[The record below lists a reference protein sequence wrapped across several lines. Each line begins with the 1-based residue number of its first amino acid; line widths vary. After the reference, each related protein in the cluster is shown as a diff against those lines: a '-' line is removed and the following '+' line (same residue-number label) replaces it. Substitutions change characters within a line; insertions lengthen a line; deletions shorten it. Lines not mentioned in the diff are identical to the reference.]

1 MKSWGAEGNALYN
14 LREGLDLGLGSTV
27 AETRF
32 ILERTVKGGKA
43 EV

>member
-1 MKSWGAEGNALYN
+1 MGGAEGNAFYN
-14 LREGLDLGLGSTV
+14 LTERLDLGSTV
-27 AETRF
+27 AETRL